1 MLTNIH
7 VSLSSESNIFKT
19 NGILG
24 FVGLQHSYYLDFQ
37 VSKAALVAAEL
48 LHIFC
53 PYFPVVLLGRSKLD
67 KCLAGQITT
76 LQVSLLKF
84 CKETCNKILL
94 WCCGLL
100 CPTRILKVWI
110 SDSKNF
116 FGKNLCQNEKC
127 GCS

>member
-1 MLTNIH
+1 MLTYIH

-37 VSKAALVAAEL
+37 VSKAALVAVEL

-67 KCLAGQITT
+67 KYLAGQITI
-76 LQVSLLKF
+76 LQVF
-84 CKETCNKILL
+84 PKILQRDL
-94 WCCGLL
+94 
-100 CPTRILKVWI
+100 
-110 SDSKNF
+110 
-116 FGKNLCQNEKC
+116 Q
-127 GCS
+127 